1 MTQVCFLC
9 NMEIGNT
16 SLIFKK
22 SDLTINGLVVPD
34 QMTEGDV
41 LCVNCFDQ
49 RLKNPK
55 TNTSKARIDK
65 LVNIFEKE
73 MDKNEVNVDSILERL
88 DTEMNGWSLS
98 EPVKTAYLV
107 QVMDIIEV
115 AIPDESENFS
125 AINQIR
131 KMLSLNF
138 DVKSQAEIK
147 DQFNSKNIP
156 SKT

>member
-1 MTQVCFLC
+1 MSKVCFLC
-9 NMEIGNT
+9 NIEIENT

-22 SDLTINGLVVPD
+22 SDLTINDLLVPN
-34 QMTEGDV
+34 QMVDGDV

-49 RLKNPK
+49 RLKSTE

-65 LVNIFEKE
+65 LVNILEKE

-98 EPVKTAYLV
+98 ESVKTAYLV

-115 AIPDESENFS
+115 AIQDESEKFS

-131 KMLSLNF
+131 KILSLNFF
-138 DVKSQAEIK
+138 DVKSQVRIK
-147 DQFNSKNIP
+147 D
-156 SKT
+156 

>member
-1 MTQVCFLC
+1 MVQTCFLC
-9 NMEIGNT
+9 YMEIENT

-22 SDLTINGLVVPD
+22 SDLTTNGLVIPN
-34 QMTEGDV
+34 QMTEDGI
-41 LCVNCFDQ
+41 LCVNCFD
-49 RLKNPK
+49 RMLKSPK
-55 TNTSKARIDK
+55 TNINKARIDK

-98 EPVKTAYLV
+98 EPVKTTYLV

-115 AIPDESENFS
+115 AMQDESEKIS

-138 DVKSQAEIK
+138 NVKSQAEIK
-147 DQFNSKNIP
+147 D
-156 SKT
+156 

>member
-9 NMEIGNT
+9 NMEIVNT

-49 RLKNPK
+49 RLKSPK
-55 TNTSKARIDK
+55 TNISKARIDK

-88 DTEMNGWSLS
+88 DTEMNDWSLS
-98 EPVKTAYLV
+98 EPVKTTYLV

-115 AIPDESENFS
+115 AIPDESEKFS

-156 SKT
+156 SET

>member
-138 DVKSQAEIK
+138 NVKSQAEIK
-147 DQFNSKNIP
+147 D
-156 SKT
+156 

>member
-22 SDLTINGLVVPD
+22 SDLTIKGLVVPD

-65 LVNIFEKE
+65 LINIFEKE
-73 MDKNEVNVDSILERL
+73 MDKNEVNVDSILERI
-88 DTEMNGWSLS
+88 DAEMNGWSLS

-115 AIPDESENFS
+115 AIQDESRKFS
-125 AINQIR
+125 TINQIR

-138 DVKSQAEIK
+138 YVKSQVEIK
-147 DQFNSKNIP
+147 D
-156 SKT
+156 